1 MVNGSPFFFIFVS
14 SSIGTLSGF
23 FFYAMPMRK
32 CLCFVV
38 LLLALASCQKG
49 HMVTVT
55 VHGSGS
61 VSPLQVADVPTGESC
76 PFSITPDPGHSLH
89 ALLVNGS
96 KDPAVTLTNSATSYL
111 LTNITADVVLG
122 VQFIPTPWIKLTV
135 EPSGIVLPY
144 GDTCTVSWEIA
155 NLSMVYLNG
164 EPVDTYRN
172 KKVLRLFADTKF
184 TLTGKFGDYTFTEE
198 QEVQVGDWT
207 TSTFGLVSY
216 YPWKYDSIGISSLD
230 GKILE
235 RWGLDPEI
243 LSWVVNFY
251 KDGRYTVS
259 SHPTIVQ
266 YWSAPDNNTI
276 VINGSTSKLQVNQ
289 MEMIISVQTTYNSE
303 LVWFDTIYKHASD
316 TPTDPD

>member
-1 MVNGSPFFFIFVS
+1 MVNVSPFFFIFGFGS
-14 SSIGTLSGF
+14 FGTLSGF

-76 PFSITPDPGHSLH
+76 TFTITPEPGNSLH

-144 GDTCTVSWEIA
+144 GDTCTVSWETA

-216 YPWKYDSIGISSLD
+216 YPWAIDSLGFSSLD
-230 GKILE
+230 GKILR
-235 RWGLDPEI
+235 RWSVTPVEKTVTYFFLREGTMYSSGNLN
-243 LSWVVNFY
+243 WVVSWY
-251 KDGRYTVS
+251 ILDE
-259 SHPTIVQ
+259 
-266 YWSAPDNNTI
+266 NTI
-276 VINGSTSKLQVNQ
+276 VINGSVRKLQVDDKQ
-289 MEMIISVQTTYNSE
+289 MIISYQTENHGE
-303 LVWFDTIYKHASD
+303 IVWFDMIFKHASD
-316 TPTDPD
+316 VPNDPD

>member
-1 MVNGSPFFFIFVS
+1 
-14 SSIGTLSGF
+14 
-23 FFYAMPMRK
+23 MRK

-76 PFSITPDPGHSLH
+76 SFSITPDPGHSLH

-144 GDTCTVSWEIA
+144 GDTCTVSWETA

-184 TLTGKFGDYTFTEE
+184 TLTGHFGDYTFNDE
-198 QEVQVGDWT
+198 QEVEVGDWT

-216 YPWKYDSIGISSLD
+216 YPWKYKAQRITRNGVILSTWQLD
-230 GKILE
+230 E
-235 RWGLDPEI
+235 EE
-243 LSWVVNFY
+243 LSWVMYFHQ
-251 KDGRYTVS
+251 DGRYTVS
-259 SHPTIVQ
+259 NLSGVQ
-266 YWSAPDNNTI
+266 YWSVPNDGTI
-276 VINGSTSKLQVNQ
+276 IVNGATMKLEVDQQ
-289 MEMIISVQTTYNSE
+289 EMIISYEITYWGKPAWLDMVFE
-303 LVWFDTIYKHASD
+303 HASD
-316 TPTDPD
+316 TPTDPE

>member
-1 MVNGSPFFFIFVS
+1 
-14 SSIGTLSGF
+14 
-23 FFYAMPMRK
+23 MRK

-76 PFSITPDPGHSLH
+76 SFSITPDPGHSLH

-184 TLTGKFGDYTFTEE
+184 TLTGHFGDYTFTDEK
-198 QEVQVGDWT
+198 EVEVGDWT

-216 YPWKYDSIGISSLD
+216 YPWKYKALSVSSFEGEILD
-230 GKILE
+230 YWIP
-235 RWGLDPEI
+235 DPEP
-243 LSWVVNFY
+243 LSWVFYYHRDGKKTQTIDPNRTEPWYLKNDSTLVVN
-251 KDGRYTVS
+251 GVAR
-259 SHPTIVQ
+259 
-266 YWSAPDNNTI
+266 
-276 VINGSTSKLQVNQ
+276 KLQVDQN
-289 MEMIISVQTTYNSE
+289 EMVISYETRFYGE
-303 LVWFDTIYKHASD
+303 PAWFNMIFEHASD

>member
-1 MVNGSPFFFIFVS
+1 
-14 SSIGTLSGF
+14 
-23 FFYAMPMRK
+23 
-32 CLCFVV
+32 
-38 LLLALASCQKG
+38 
-49 HMVTVT
+49 MVTVT

-76 PFSITPDPGHSLH
+76 SFSITPDPGHSLH

-184 TLTGKFGDYTFTEE
+184 TLTGKFGDYTFTDE

-216 YPWKYDSIGISSLD
+216 YPWRYDSLGVSSLD
-230 GKILE
+230 G
-235 RWGLDPEI
+235 EI
-243 LSWVVNFY
+243 LRRWSVTPAEKDVVYFY
-251 KDGRYTVS
+251 LKEGILYS
-259 SHPTIVQ
+259 SEDPSRTNPWYI
-266 YWSAPDNNTI
+266 SDENTI
-276 VINGSTSKLQVNQ
+276 VINGSVRKLQVDDKQ
-289 MEMIISVQTTYNSE
+289 MIISYQIE
-303 LVWFDTIYKHASD
+303 DHGEIVWFDMIFEHASD
-316 TPTDPD
+316 VPNDPD